1 MLYGKMP
8 NSWFILKFAFMALT
22 GETKDEL
29 LSPPSGSSGMEF
41 EEFPMTI
48 FPSVLWSPDET

>member
-8 NSWFILKFAFMALT
+8 KSWFILKLAFMALT
-22 GETKDEL
+22 GETKDEIW
-29 LSPPSGSSGMEF
+29 PPSGSSGMEF
-41 EEFPMTI
+41 EEFGPMTI